1 MNKDTNCMA
10 LDRDSVRTVDENGY
24 MHVAS
29 SHITKATVNPYY
41 GNEVPGWQEAGLDP
55 DKIYYGLRHPDELKK
70 SLPTWEGL
78 PLHIEHHL
86 DSAEDPQKLT
96 RVGSVGTEVVWNPPY
111 VDAPLTVWDDTAI
124 TAIKNDS
131 FRELSCAY
139 RYDPEWTAG
148 EYEGVGYD
156 FIMRNIRGNHVA
168 LVEEGRAGADV
179 LVADSNTIS
188 KSQREEKPMA
198 DIQNPDVEK
207 KEVDLAQAIIDLHK
221 VDPETGEVQDEER
234 VDKVRAAVDEL
245 AKVLTPTEIEQLN
258 EAVEAI
264 NAPVE
269 PAKEGEDEE
278 EAAPAD
284 EEPAVADEDDFKE
297 AAAARGLEAEN
308 DAILKAFAEGVKY
321 AGELHAHDE
330 EEASAADEEEAS
342 ADEDVEVKGDEEEVA
357 AAADKKP
364 SKRRKMAFDAKA
376 VKAQAIRE
384 TRQHMQALFAAVETV
399 RPITGA
405 LAPMSFD
412 SAEDVYKQALIAKGI
427 NPAKY
432 SRSAWRGMVDV
443 LLQSGAAFKPMAK
456 DSKPADF
463 SGEFAGLK
471 NVILS

>member
-1 MNKDTNCMA
+1 MHKQSNMA

-41 GNEVPGWQEAGLDP
+41 GNEVPGWQEKGLDP
-55 DKIYYGLRHPDELKK
+55 DKIYYGFRHPEELQK
-70 SLPTWEGL
+70 SLPTWAGL

-111 VDAPLTVWDDTAI
+111 IDAPLTVWDDEAI
-124 TAIKNDS
+124 KAIKNNS

-148 EYEGVGYD
+148 EYEGVSYD

-168 LVEEGRAGADV
+168 LVEEGRAGPDV

-188 KSQREEKPMA
+188 KAKGEDKPMA

-207 KEVDLAQAIIDLHK
+207 KEIDLAQAIIDLHK
-221 VDPETGEVQDEER
+221 VDPETGEVQDEET
-234 VDKVRAAVDEL
+234 VNAVRTAVDEL
-245 AKVLTPTEIEQLN
+245 VKVLAPEDVEKLN
-258 EAVEAI
+258 EAVAAI

-278 EAAPAD
+278 EAEAPA
-284 EEPAVADEDDFKE
+284 ADEDDFK
-297 AAAARGLEAEN
+297 G
-308 DAILKAFAEGVKY
+308 
-321 AGELHAHDE
+321 
-330 EEASAADEEEAS
+330 
-342 ADEDVEVKGDEEEVA
+342 A
-357 AAADKKP
+357 AAADKKLGKR
-364 SKRRKMAFDAKA
+364 SKKVAFDAKA
-376 VKAQAIRE
+376 VKAQAIKE
-384 TRQHMQALFAAVETV
+384 TRQHMQALFAAVEKV
-399 RPITGA
+399 RPITGS

-432 SRSAWRGMVDV
+432 ERSAWRGMVDV
-443 LLQSGAAFKPMAK
+443 LLQSSGAFKPMAK
-456 DSKPADF
+456 DAKPADF
-463 SGEFAGLK
+463 SGPFSGLK
-471 NVILS
+471 NIILS

>member
-1 MNKDTNCMA
+1 MHKQSNMA

-41 GNEVPGWQEAGLDP
+41 GNEVPGWQEKGLDP
-55 DKIYYGLRHPDELKK
+55 DKIYYGFRHPEELQK
-70 SLPTWEGL
+70 SLPTWAGL

-111 VDAPLTVWDDTAI
+111 IDAPLTVWDDEAI
-124 TAIKNDS
+124 KAIKNNS

-148 EYEGVGYD
+148 ECEGVSYD

-168 LVEEGRAGADV
+168 LVEEGRAGPDV

-188 KSQREEKPMA
+188 KAKGEDKPMA

-207 KEVDLAQAIIDLHK
+207 KEIDLAQAIIDLHK
-221 VDPETGEVQDEER
+221 VDPETGEVQDEEA
-234 VDKVRAAVDEL
+234 VNAVRTAVDEL
-245 AKVLTPTEIEQLN
+245 VKVLAPEDVEKLN
-258 EAVEAI
+258 EAVAAI
-264 NAPVE
+264 NAPAE

-278 EAAPAD
+278 EAEAPA
-284 EEPAVADEDDFKE
+284 ADEDDFKG
-297 AAAARGLEAEN
+297 AAAARGLDAEN
-308 DAILKAFAEGVKY
+308 EAILKAFAEGVKF
-321 AGELHAHDE
+321 AGEQAHDE
-330 EEASAADEEEAS
+330 EEVPADEEETS
-342 ADEDVEVKGDEEEVA
+342 DEDVEVKGDEEEVSA
-357 AAADKKP
+357 VADKKP
-364 SKRRKMAFDAKA
+364 AKRSKKVAFDANA
-376 VKAQAIRE
+376 VKAQAIKE
-384 TRQHMQALFAAVETV
+384 TRQHMQALFAAVEKV
-399 RPITGA
+399 RPITGS

-432 SRSAWRGMVDV
+432 ERSAWRGMVDV
-443 LLQSGAAFKPMAK
+443 LLQSSGAFKPMAK
-456 DSKPADF
+456 DAKPTDF
-463 SGEFAGLK
+463 SGPFSGLK
-471 NVILS
+471 NIILS

>member
-1 MNKDTNCMA
+1 MNKNQNCMA

-55 DKIYYGLRHPDELKK
+55 DKIYYGFRHPEELQK
-70 SLPTWEGL
+70 SLSTWAGL

-111 VDAPLTVWDDTAI
+111 VDAPLTVWDDEAI

-139 RYDPEWTAG
+139 RYEPEWTAG

-168 LVEEGRAGADV
+168 LVEEGRAGPDV

-198 DIQNPDVEK
+198 DIQTPDVEK

-221 VDPETGEVQDEER
+221 VDPETGEVQDEET
-234 VDKVRAAVDEL
+234 VNAVRTAVDEL
-245 AKVLTPTEIEQLN
+245 VKVLSPADVEKLN
-258 EAVEAI
+258 EAVTAI
-264 NAPVE
+264 NAPAPADE

-278 EAAPAD
+278 EPVAVPA
-284 EEPAVADEDDFKE
+284 ADEDDFKE

-308 DAILKAFAEGVKY
+308 EAILKAFAEGVKY

-330 EEASAADEEEAS
+330 EEVPADEEET

-357 AAADKKP
+357 AAADKKLGKR
-364 SKRRKMAFDAKA
+364 SKKVAFDAKA
-376 VKAQAIRE
+376 VKAQAIKE

-432 SRSAWRGMVDV
+432 DRSAWRGMVDV

-456 DSKPADF
+456 DSNPADF
-463 SGEFAGLK
+463 SGPFSGLK